1 MARDIVLLSKKTVW
15 CQHAADI
22 ARSFFA
28 EALTW
33 HAGGAGDAL
42 PVADGGLA
50 KGSILV
56 SFLSPWIVPQ
66 RLLDQAGVAINFHP
80 GSRHYPGSGCYN
92 FAIFEG
98 AKEFGSVCHHMA
110 RSVDT
115 GSIIREDLFPL
126 TGRETIEQLKLRT
139 MVVMLAQFHEIMHTL
154 RAGADLPKAAAGWT
168 RKAFTKRDL
177 NDLAR
182 VTPEMTDEEV
192 GRRVRAMAYPG
203 FSGAFVDIGGERFQS
218 PTPPRA
224 IVE

>member
-1 MARDIVLLSKKTVW
+1 MARDVVLLTKKTIW

-33 HAGGAGDAL
+33 HAGHGGEAL
-42 PVADGGLA
+42 PVADSGLA
-50 KGSILV
+50 KGTILI
-56 SFLSPWIVPQ
+56 SFLSPWIIPQ
-66 RLLDQAGVAINFHP
+66 RLLDQADVAINFHP

-92 FAIFEG
+92 FAIFED
-98 AKEFGSVCHHMA
+98 AKEFGSVCHHMV

-115 GSIIREDLFPL
+115 GIIVREDLFPL
-126 TGRETIEQLKLRT
+126 TGSETIEQLKLRT
-139 MVVMLAQFHEIMHTL
+139 MAVMLAQFHEIVHIL
-154 RAGADLPKAAAGWT
+154 WAGTGLPKAAAGWS
-168 RKAFTKRDL
+168 RKAFTKREL

-182 VTPEMTDEEV
+182 VTPDMTEEEV
-192 GRRVRAMAYPG
+192 RRRVRAMAYPG
-203 FSGAFVDIGGERFQS
+203 FSGAFVEIGGERFLA